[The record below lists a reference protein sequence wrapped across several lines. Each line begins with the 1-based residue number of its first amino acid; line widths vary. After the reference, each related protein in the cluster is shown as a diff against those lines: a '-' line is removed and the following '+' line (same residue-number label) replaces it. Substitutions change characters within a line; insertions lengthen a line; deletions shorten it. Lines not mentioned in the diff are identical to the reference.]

1 MLKLPTGTRLVTI
14 GDTQYLTPIEGADAY
29 NLYAQ
34 DGSLFRQIIL
44 PKPPPPSISIPVPAP
59 MGPMGLTGAT
69 PELPTLEVRRFVLR
83 TRWLPGGIGGP
94 MYSYKAAGDG

>member
-59 MGPMGLTGAT
+59 GVFLAANTS
-69 PELPTLEVRRFVLR
+69 ESPTLEVRRFVLR
-83 TRWLPGGIGGP
+83 TRWLPGGRGGP
-94 MYSYKAAGDG
+94 MYSYKEPRK

>member
-14 GDTQYLTPIEGADAY
+14 GGRKYLTPIAGADRFD
-29 NLYAQ
+29 LFAQ

-44 PKPPPPSISIPVPAP
+44 PKPPPPSISIPVPA
-59 MGPMGLTGAT
+59 PMGLTGAT

>member
-14 GDTQYLTPIEGADAY
+14 GDTQYLTPIAGADAY

-59 MGPMGLTGAT
+59 MGLTGAT
-69 PELPTLEVRRFVLR
+69 PESPTLEVRRFVLR
-83 TRWLPGGIGGP
+83 MRWLPGGTGTP
-94 MYSYKAAGDG
+94 MYSYKEPRK